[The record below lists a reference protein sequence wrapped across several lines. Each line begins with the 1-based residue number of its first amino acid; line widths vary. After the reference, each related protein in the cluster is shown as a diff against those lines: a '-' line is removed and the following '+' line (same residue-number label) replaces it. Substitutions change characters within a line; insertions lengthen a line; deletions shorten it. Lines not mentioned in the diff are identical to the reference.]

1 MLLIVI
7 LNQGGPY
14 GDREEIRTS
23 GLDRTSEV
31 REEREFAD
39 VRGERT
45 GSDRRAADRP
55 TPSPPGRAPHARAL
69 SPL

>member
-31 REEREFAD
+31 REEREFQ
-39 VRGERT
+39 G
-45 GSDRRAADRP
+45 
-55 TPSPPGRAPHARAL
+55 PGHALWA
-69 SPL
+69 SAE

>member
-23 GLDRTSEV
+23 GLDRTSEQGDLLV
-31 REEREFAD
+31 AFNGRGEKVAQFNRAD
-39 VRGERT
+39 VRNYHLEE
-45 GSDRRAADRP
+45 D
-55 TPSPPGRAPHARAL
+55 
-69 SPL
+69 

>member
-31 REEREFAD
+31 REEREFGCLHRSLLV
-39 VRGERT
+39 VR
-45 GSDRRAADRP
+45 A
-55 TPSPPGRAPHARAL
+55 
-69 SPL
+69 